1 MDIEGERQWA
11 IDLKKVVAFF
21 FLQKQFVVECLF
33 LFSIFKERNK
43 NLNEAAKTFVLSVN
57 VSFNGLTG

>member
-1 MDIEGERQWA
+1 MGNRLEKGRSF
-11 IDLKKVVAFF
+11 FF